1 MWLQLDQSVIYFVTL
16 CVKDRK
22 HVLANPQIFAAIH
35 QFCSK
40 SPSWT
45 TRAAVVMPNHMH
57 ALISPKRDR
66 HERVPQ
72 FSAGLKRFVRPAAES
87 SWQWQQGVFD
97 RLLRSG
103 ETAQAKW
110 MYLRENP
117 VRAGLVTRWE
127 DWPYLIGFSEDQTA
141 A

>member
-1 MWLQLDQSVIYFVTL
+1 
-16 CVKDRK
+16 
-22 HVLANPQIFAAIH
+22 
-35 QFCSK
+35 
-40 SPSWT
+40 
-45 TRAAVVMPNHMH
+45 MPNHMH

-66 HERVPQ
+66 EERVTQ

-87 SWQWQQGVFD
+87 SWQWQHGVFD

-103 ETAQAKW
+103 ESAQAKW
-110 MYLRENP
+110 MYIRENP

-127 DWPYLIGFSEDQTA
+127 DWPYMIGFSKAKDDQTA